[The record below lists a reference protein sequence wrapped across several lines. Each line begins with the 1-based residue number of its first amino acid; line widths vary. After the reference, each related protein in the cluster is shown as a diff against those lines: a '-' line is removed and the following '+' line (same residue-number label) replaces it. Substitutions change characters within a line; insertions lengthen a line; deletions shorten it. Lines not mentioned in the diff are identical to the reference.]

1 MMSESLNL
9 LTILRA
15 QNASPPGCSHFQS
28 LKQSEVYPH
37 REKMFAKEI
46 DDAIEVKYTTL
57 EKYVKHPQILQP

>member
-15 QNASPPGCSHFQS
+15 QNASTPGCSHFQS
-28 LKQSEVYPH
+28 LKQSKVYTH

-57 EKYVKHPQILQP
+57 EKYVKHPQILEP